1 MSAPRH
7 QRRIAAA
14 LLFGA
19 GALVGVGVT
28 MGGCITDAERAITKS
43 NCPPAGDF
51 PIVSQ
56 VFERRCG
63 TLDCH
68 GDAQRPFRVFGR
80 SGLRMP
86 EEGIGGGFVSGGMV
100 ETTDAE
106 IDANRHSACGL
117 EPERMAN
124 AVAGEIAVT
133 ELTLVRKPR
142 LLEAHKGGLVTPKD
156 SPGYRCLTSWIQGT
170 VDHDACV
177 AELQK
182 P

>member
-1 MSAPRH
+1 MK
-7 QRRIAAA
+7 RRIWVAAI
-14 LLFGA
+14 A
-19 GALVGVGVT
+19 GAIPLFATGA
-28 MGGCITDAERAITKS
+28 CITADELAITKN
-43 NCPPAGDF
+43 NCPSGNDF

-63 TLDCH
+63 SLDCH
-68 GDAQRPFRVFGR
+68 GETYRPFRVYGR
-80 SGLRMP
+80 YGLRKP
-86 EEGIGGGFVSGGMV
+86 DSSLGGGDVSGGMV

-106 IDANRHSACGL
+106 MEANRESACGL

-124 AVAGEIAVT
+124 VLAGKLEVT
-133 ELTLVRKPR
+133 DLTLVRKPR
-142 LLEAHKGGLVTPKD
+142 LLEAHKGGQVTPKT
-156 SPGYRCLTSWIQGT
+156 SPGYACITSWIQGA

>member
-1 MSAPRH
+1 MSRRRGILAVLAGVAPLAC
-7 QRRIAAA
+7 I
-14 LLFGA
+14 GA
-19 GALVGVGVT
+19 CVT
-28 MGGCITDAERAITKS
+28 AEEYAITKN
-43 NCPPAGDF
+43 NCPPEADF

-68 GDAQRPFRVFGR
+68 GQPARPFRVYGR
-80 SGLRMP
+80 LGLRK
-86 EEGIGGGFVSGGMV
+86 EEGIGGGDVTGGAV
-100 ETTDAE
+100 ETTE
-106 IDANRHSACGL
+106 GEMRANRVSACGL

-124 AVAGEIAVT
+124 VIAGTLPLT

-142 LLEAHKGGLVTPKD
+142 LLEAHKGGEVTPKG
-156 SPGYRCLTSWIQGT
+156 SEGYRCITSWIEGA